1 MRSNKNKSN
10 LVSKRPSIVIFD
22 EDESNISNE
31 ILSEGSQIHE
41 LKVIEKLEQNM
52 NNLPFNKNHLNLN
65 DKLRQHDFD
74 DHLEMN
80 LLNWVQ
86 RNKKSQT
93 AFNNTKRESL
103 LPICS
108 KKEESKGNN
117 IFMKENTQTHTT
129 LTLKSEISNMLKM
142 LARNRRLSYE
152 LDLSNL
158 NTFQNKISNVDRRDA
173 KRFFNETRNESP
185 VRIWSKRD
193 DIILFPFELT
203 VEDLE
208 PAIQ

>member
-1 MRSNKNKSN
+1 
-10 LVSKRPSIVIFD
+10 
-22 EDESNISNE
+22 
-31 ILSEGSQIHE
+31 
-41 LKVIEKLEQNM
+41 
-52 NNLPFNKNHLNLN
+52 
-65 DKLRQHDFD
+65 
-74 DHLEMN
+74 
-80 LLNWVQ
+80 
-86 RNKKSQT
+86 
-93 AFNNTKRESL
+93 
-103 LPICS
+103 
-108 KKEESKGNN
+108 
-117 IFMKENTQTHTT
+117 MKENTQTHAT

-158 NTFQNKISNVDRRDA
+158 NIFQNKFSNVDRRDA